1 MHEIRTK
8 SLSYPKIH
16 FFKEN
21 CADSCVITSILR

>member
-21 CADSCVITSILR
+21 YADSCVITSILR